1 MMKGPK
7 STASLLETLDAT
19 QTPGIAMAATATA
32 VARRR
37 RNALLMRAIVIF
49 MKTVLVVL
57 CVHLTL
63 VP

>member
-32 VARRR
+32 VARQRS
-37 RNALLMRAIVIF
+37 NALLVKGIVIF
-49 MKTVLVVL
+49 MKIVLGV
-57 CVHLTL
+57 
-63 VP
+63 